1 MSTNKPLFFCNAT
14 AIMYVLGARKLT
26 FQVDK
31 LSRIFVALDV
41 SIGSLEASVLRPE

>member
-1 MSTNKPLFFCNAT
+1 MSTNKPPFFCSAT

-31 LSRIFVALDV
+31 LSRIFVALDA
-41 SIGSLEASVLRPE
+41 SIRRLEASVLKPE